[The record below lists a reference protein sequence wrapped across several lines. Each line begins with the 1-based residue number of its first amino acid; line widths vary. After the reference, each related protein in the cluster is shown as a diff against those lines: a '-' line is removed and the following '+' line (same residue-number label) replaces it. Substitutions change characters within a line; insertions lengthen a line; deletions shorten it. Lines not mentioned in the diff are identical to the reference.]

1 MGVVEPM
8 QFQTTRENLLAGVT
22 TVVRAVNPKSPV
34 AALSGIL
41 FEAVTGAG
49 GQDQVSLTGSNL
61 DITIRRTIPAQ
72 VTDPGAVVIGARQLA
87 EIVRRLPDVPV
98 VVTADSERNSVELSY
113 AGNYARLSGFNAAE
127 FPRPADRQGAGAA
140 SGTLL
145 EITAPS
151 KLFHNLF
158 RRVIYAVGADDLRP
172 IFTGVLLEIDEGE
185 IRAVATDT
193 HRLCVR
199 SEKWEAGSENAHT
212 SPFPIPF
219 PLTSHHPL
227 PTSCI
232 VSGRALG
239 ELVRVLSQAEEESF
253 ELSITESYVVFSV
266 GQIWILSRLIVGVYP
281 NYRQIMPRAHHT
293 RVSGIEASGLLQ
305 MVERAATL
313 AQDGSPVI
321 NLHLEPGVPA
331 SLEGK
336 LKITAQS
343 EAGSIHEEMPVE
355 LTGQELEIS
364 FNAKYLEEALRWSE
378 SAQLVL
384 EFHGPGGPAII
395 RPLGDRDTYLALVL
409 PVRLF

>member
-1 MGVVEPM
+1 M

-41 FEAVTGAG
+41 FEAATGG
-49 GQDQVSLTGSNL
+49 MSGQDQVSLTGSNL
-61 DITIRRTIPAQ
+61 DLTIWRTIPAQ
-72 VTDPGAVVIGARQLA
+72 VTDPGAYVIGARQLA

-113 AGNYARLSGFNAAE
+113 ANNYARLNGFHAAE
-127 FPRPADRQGAGAA
+127 FPRLADRSRAGAA
-140 SGTLL
+140 GGGERLS
-145 EITAPS
+145 ITAPS

-158 RRVIYAVGADDLRP
+158 RRVIYAVGTDDLRP
-172 IFTGVLLEIDEGE
+172 IFTGVLLEVDEGE
-185 IRAVATDT
+185 IRTVATDT
-193 HRLCVR
+193 HRLAMHRVDY
-199 SEKWEAGSENAHT
+199 EGEPENRKMQV
-212 SPFPIPF
+212 
-219 PLTSHHPL
+219 
-227 PTSCI
+227 I

-239 ELVRVLSQAEEESF
+239 ELVRVLSQAEEELF
-253 ELSITESYVVFSV
+253 ELSITESYVMFSV
-266 GQIWILSRLIVGVYP
+266 GPIRILSRLIVGTYP
-281 NYRQIMPRAHHT
+281 DYRQIMPRAHHT
-293 RVSGIEASGLLQ
+293 RVSGIEASLLLQ

-321 NLHLEPGVPA
+321 NLQLGSGV
-331 SLEGK
+331 

-343 EAGSIHEEMPVE
+343 EAGSIHEEMPVD

-364 FNAKYLEEALRWSE
+364 FNAKYLEEALRWCE

-384 EFHGPGGPAII
+384 EFHGPAGPVII

>member
-1 MGVVEPM
+1 M

-22 TVVRAVNPKSPV
+22 TVVRAVNQKSPV
-34 AALSGIL
+34 AAFSGIL
-41 FEAVTGAG
+41 FEAAAQNVS

-61 DITIRRTIPAQ
+61 DLTIRRTIPAQ

-113 AGNYARLSGFNAAE
+113 ANNYARLSGFNAAE
-127 FPRPADRQGAGAA
+127 FPRSAYRQGAGAA
-140 SGTLL
+140 GNGTRL

-185 IRAVATDT
+185 IRTVATDT

-199 SEKWEAGSENAHT
+199 SEKWEAGSENANA
-212 SPFPIPF
+212 SPLPVPF

-239 ELVRVLSQAEEESF
+239 ELVRVLFQAEEELF

-266 GQIWILSRLIVGVYP
+266 GPILILSRLIVGVYP
-281 NYRQIMPRAHHT
+281 DYRQIMPKAHHT
-293 RVSGIEASGLLQ
+293 RVSRIEAPLLLQ

-321 NLHLEPGVPA
+321 NLHIGGGV
-331 SLEGK
+331 

-378 SAQLVL
+378 STQVVL
-384 EFHGPGGPAII
+384 DFHGPAGPAII